1 MSWTVREAVQLV
13 KVDSYAHEHLQPR
26 REGAA
31 RLLLEI
37 GADDGVLLGPD
48 RAACSS
54 GHLPGALVLLDKL
67 QIAVARIAIHAHL
80 ARLGPHPIRL
90 GQGVAEGLLDVAVQ
104 LRERED
110 AGRINGDEEIS
121 HACSNVLPR
130 LRNVCRSSAGKR
142 SMA

>member
-1 MSWTVREAVQLV
+1 M
-13 KVDSYAHEHLQPR
+13 KVDGHAHEHLQPR

-54 GHLPGALVLLDKL
+54 GHLPGALVFLDKL
-67 QIAVARIAIHAHL
+67 QIAVARIAIYAHF

-104 LRERED
+104 LRE
-110 AGRINGDEEIS
+110 
-121 HACSNVLPR
+121 
-130 LRNVCRSSAGKR
+130 
-142 SMA
+142 